1 MTNLPSSEE
10 AFETGVIQHTISLEE
25 ALTPEGAAKVSPYGG
40 VVLSAALFGHN
51 FDHLHRTGPN
61 ERPDD
66 LANGEFWK
74 RHRKMDNV
82 LSNTFMFLPDH
93 LRLPNALRDMNVVFL
108 HMNVHASAICL
119 HQAAILTLERHHLD
133 PAVIRQ
139 SRARSLMAAEEI
151 VTIMRL
157 VSHIDAS
164 NVSYCIL
171 GPFEGTNLASDEF
184 VDGIYFICGWRNFYT
199 RCQVR

>member
-10 AFETGVIQHTISLEE
+10 AFETGVIQDTISLEE

-51 FDHLHRTGPN
+51 FKHLHRTGPN

-74 RHRKMDNV
+74 RHRRMDNV
-82 LSNTFMFLPDH
+82 LSNIFMFLPDH

-108 HMNVHASAICL
+108 HMNLHASVICL
-119 HQAAILTLERHHLD
+119 HQAAILMLERHRLD

-139 SRARSLMAAEEI
+139 TWARSLMAAEEI
-151 VTIMRL
+151 VMIMRL

-164 NVSYCIL
+164 NVSYRIL

-184 VDGIYFICGWRNFYT
+184 VDGIYFICGWRNFHT
-199 RCQVR
+199 RRQVG